1 MSSETKSSA
10 ARAAYH
16 VGLERG
22 GDRAILLY
30 MAIVLISLAFVAA
43 ALVYGNT
50 QANKR
55 VRDAER
61 AVERAYSGGL
71 FSR

>member
-1 MSSETKSSA
+1 MSSETKSAA
-10 ARAAYH
+10 ARAAYQ
-16 VGLERG
+16 VVLERG
-22 GDRAILLY
+22 VDRAILLY
-30 MAIVLISLAFVAA
+30 MAIVLISMAFVAA

-61 AVERAYSGGL
+61 VLERVYTGGL